1 MSKEKLQKSLFGTVK
16 MYYFIEKGDE
26 LKKIGKDLSMLIREG
41 IETYPDSKRQ
51 LTIEIADNVQ
61 KTHEM
66 MELLNTLIPK
76 YILSY
81 VHILLVN
88 KEKYSNGY
96 PVNVIPEKLEDNFK
110 VY

>member
-1 MSKEKLQKSLFGTVK
+1 MSKEKIKKSLFGKVK
-16 MYYFIEKGDE
+16 LYYLIEKGDE
-26 LKKIGKDLSMLIREG
+26 LRQIGKELSMLIREG
-41 IETYPDSKRQ
+41 IESYPDAKRE
-51 LTIEIADNVQ
+51 LTIELADNVQ
-61 KTHEM
+61 KTHRI
-66 MELLNTLIPK
+66 MELLNTIIPK

-81 VHILLVN
+81 VHVLIVN